1 MRRSAPAWLLVS
13 TAAFFILLNLA
24 LAQAIVFA
32 FYPDAGTR
40 LGPVGLG
47 ALCVLV
53 AVSGL
58 YAARGWRSYLRRPPV
73 D

>member
-1 MRRSAPAWLLVS
+1 MRRSASAWLLVS

-47 ALCVLV
+47 ALCLLVVLT
-53 AVSGL
+53 GL
-58 YAARGWRSYLRRPPV
+58 YAVRGWRSYLRRPPIE
-73 D
+73 

>member
-1 MRRSAPAWLLVS
+1 MRRSASAWLLVS

-32 FYPDAGTR
+32 FYPNAGTR

-47 ALCVLV
+47 TLCLLV
-53 AVSGL
+53 VVTGL
-58 YAARGWRSYLRRPPV
+58 YAARGWRSYLRRPPR